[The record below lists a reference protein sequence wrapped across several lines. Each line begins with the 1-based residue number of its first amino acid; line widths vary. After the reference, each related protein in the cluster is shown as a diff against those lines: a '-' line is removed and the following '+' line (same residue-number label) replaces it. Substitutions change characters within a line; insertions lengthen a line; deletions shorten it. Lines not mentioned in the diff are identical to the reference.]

1 MYFTEIN
8 DFVQQKMLYISQLEI
23 KRSVQYEVVLVP
35 VIQKKKK
42 CSSSSLILLD
52 QIENARVKINI
63 KTTFLLGFVKEKLK
77 KKE

>member
-35 VIQKKKK
+35 VIQKKK

>member
-35 VIQKKKK
+35 VIQKKKM
-42 CSSSSLILLD
+42 
-52 QIENARVKINI
+52 
-63 KTTFLLGFVKEKLK
+63 FVKFIDFVRPN
-77 KKE
+77 